1 MSNAVSWIKGHLA
14 VVSCSVVILVA
25 VPVAWYFSSNW
36 NKQIR
41 QKQENAAKDKYNAVE
56 SASRVTYRLPRLSAD
71 EPAVEVTSAPNS
83 TLTEWFKTHREKII
97 AQAQGIV
104 REAERMNRRSHAP
117 LVEGLF
123 PDAAG
128 QAAQVKALELAEKI
142 VYTGA
147 PTSAYPMLLQKIGA
161 GTPPEPSSVATI
173 VADER
178 AKMEEQ
184 ITAGTRRDLTP
195 DERDR
200 VSKALV
206 ERRLAEYR
214 ARAADISIYATM
226 DVFPAGGR
234 GLGSDVPR
242 VMPAQ
247 PPALDECFM
256 WQFDYWVVSDV
267 LDAIALANTDPDG
280 RPSPVDRSVAK
291 RLERIETSDQWVM
304 AFAAR
309 GSDSMGES
317 VGTVDSGS
325 PDALIEPKF
334 SRSITG
340 RWSGPGNAVYDVR
353 NVAVTLV
360 ASSAR
365 LPELMD
371 AFARTNF
378 MTVTDLD
385 LSEVD
390 VWADLEQGYFYGSEH
405 VIRAKFIVETI
416 WLRSW
421 TQPLMPARV
430 RGYLGISSEN
440 QGRD

>member
-1 MSNAVSWIKGHLA
+1 
-14 VVSCSVVILVA
+14 
-25 VPVAWYFSSNW
+25 
-36 NKQIR
+36 
-41 QKQENAAKDKYNAVE
+41 
-56 SASRVTYRLPRLSAD
+56 
-71 EPAVEVTSAPNS
+71 
-83 TLTEWFKTHREKII
+83 
-97 AQAQGIV
+97 
-104 REAERMNRRSHAP
+104 
-117 LVEGLF
+117 
-123 PDAAG
+123 
-128 QAAQVKALELAEKI
+128 
-142 VYTGA
+142 
-147 PTSAYPMLLQKIGA
+147 
-161 GTPPEPSSVATI
+161 
-173 VADER
+173 
-178 AKMEEQ
+178 
-184 ITAGTRRDLTP
+184 
-195 DERDR
+195 
-200 VSKALV
+200 
-206 ERRLAEYR
+206 
-214 ARAADISIYATM
+214 ATM
-226 DVFPAGGR
+226 EVFPAGGR

>member
-41 QKQENAAKDKYNAVE
+41 QKQENAAKDKFNAVE

-83 TLTEWFKTHREKII
+83 TLTEWFKAHREKII

-104 REAERMNRRSHAP
+104 REAERMNRRGHVP

-147 PTSAYPMLLQKIGA
+147 PTSAYPMLLRKIGA

-184 ITAGTRRDLTP
+184 ITAGTRRELTP

-214 ARAADISIYATM
+214 ARASEISVYATM
-226 DVFPAGGR
+226 EVFPAGGR